1 MIARYW
7 IVSGVR
13 TDYLP
18 HKGDIVTIDFNPSSG
33 SEIHKRRPALVI
45 SNSQYSSLTRLAV
58 VCLITHA
65 PNNRLRQTGLFV
77 EVKND
82 HVDGVVNPLQ
92 FHTFDYQTRSMRYL
106 TKIDNIALGQVLQ
119 VVRDVINAKEE

>member
-7 IVSGVR
+7 IVNGVR
-13 TDYLP
+13 ADYLP
-18 HKGDIVTIDFNPSSG
+18 HKGDIVTIDFNPSLG
-33 SEIHKRRPALVI
+33 SEIRKRRALVI
-45 SNSQYSSLTRLAV
+45 SNSRYSSLTGLALI
-58 VCLITHA
+58 CPITHA

-92 FHTFDYQTRSMRYL
+92 FHTFDYQTHSTRYL

-119 VVRDVINAKEE
+119 VVRDVIDAKEG

>member
-1 MIARYW
+1 M
-7 IVSGVR
+7 SGVSMA
-13 TDYLP
+13 YLP

-33 SEIHKRRPALVI
+33 SEIRKRCPALVI
-45 SNSQYSSLTRLAV
+45 SNSRYSALTGLAV
-58 VCLITHA
+58 VCPIIHVQT
-65 PNNRLRQTGLFV
+65 NRLRQIGLFV

-82 HVDGVVNPLQ
+82 HVDGVVNPLR

-119 VVRDVINAKEE
+119 VVRDVIDAKEG

>member
-1 MIARYW
+1 M
-7 IVSGVR
+7 SGVR

-65 PNNRLRQTGLFV
+65 LSNGGGITESCR
-77 EVKND
+77 
-82 HVDGVVNPLQ
+82 
-92 FHTFDYQTRSMRYL
+92 
-106 TKIDNIALGQVLQ
+106 
-119 VVRDVINAKEE
+119 

>member
-1 MIARYW
+1 M
-7 IVSGVR
+7 SGVR

-18 HKGDIVTIDFNPSSG
+18 HKGDSVTIDFNPSSG

-65 PNNRLRQTGLFV
+65 PNNRLRF
-77 EVKND
+77 KANWAIR
-82 HVDGVVNPLQ
+82 
-92 FHTFDYQTRSMRYL
+92 RS
-106 TKIDNIALGQVLQ
+106 
-119 VVRDVINAKEE
+119 

>member
-1 MIARYW
+1 M
-7 IVSGVR
+7 SGVR

-33 SEIHKRRPALVI
+33 SEIRKRRPALVI

-82 HVDGVVNPLQ
+82 HVDGVFNPL
-92 FHTFDYQTRSMRYL
+92 
-106 TKIDNIALGQVLQ
+106 
-119 VVRDVINAKEE
+119 